1 MATTESD
8 NRIDESLGFT
18 AVDENSCIDV
28 SLSDVLIFRAQP
40 GSLPSLQ
47 STTILS
53 LRLRMEE
60 VKTDLNIVRPQQ
72 LLIQIKLDKMV
83 AE

>member
-47 STTILS
+47 STTMLS
-53 LRLRMEE
+53 LRLRMDE
-60 VKTDLNIVRPQQ
+60 VKTDLNIVRPQHVCMYV
-72 LLIQIKLDKMV
+72 IKQ
-83 AE
+83 